1 MSTSESIF
9 TAAINAA
16 RAVVAGIPD
25 QLASVKAL
33 GDGAL
38 LASQRELS
46 ELRRIVDARSSL
58 VAGEVAYRSRR
69 DLGYSGLAQRE
80 GFQNAEKLVQAT
92 TGSTRREAS
101 TLVTAGTLVLDSKM
115 LRAVD
120 PETGDVPEGFAV
132 REPWLSAVGVAVAD
146 GWLTVDAA
154 RAIRSGLGEPDGA
167 GTNGGIRGFDRA
179 AGGESGVTIEALEG
193 AVQELLAAARGDGA
207 DGDGD
212 GADSEVDGDE
222 DAASK
227 RDDRGSTRP
236 GLNADE
242 LYRLAR
248 EKRDEL
254 DEAGIAER
262 EQLAYSQ
269 RSLRRSMRPNGLSR
283 YTLDPDLEMSA
294 WLDDVYDK
302 LTSPRRGGPRFVD
315 QGDRAWADDIA
326 TDTRT
331 TEQYLHDAFLGLLRK
346 GVDADRADA
355 RAESSRATGSRSAGS
370 RSAARRTPRI
380 VGSRLPAVRVL
391 VTEESLR
398 TRTGHGRIEG
408 ISTPVSIETVERQIC
423 VSGTIPIRFGNDGNV
438 IDLGREAR
446 LFTTHQKIALAARDG
461 GCMFPGCDR
470 PASWT
475 EAHHIRHWKRD
486 GGNTDVADGILL
498 CRHHHM
504 LVHNNHWEIIRK
516 HAKYWLIPPPDVDP
530 KQQPRELVSKSA
542 ALRDLHRQRQT
553 HEQIDSTA
561 EELGNQPVRLHASA

>member
-1 MSTSESIF
+1 MSTSENIF
-9 TAAINAA
+9 TAAISAA

-25 QLASVKAL
+25 QLTSVKAL
-33 GDGAL
+33 EDAAL

-115 LRAVD
+115 LGAVD
-120 PETGDVPEGFAV
+120 AETGEVPEGFAA

-154 RAIRSGLGEPDGA
+154 RAIRSGLGELEG
-167 GTNGGIRGFDRA
+167 NGSQSR
-179 AGGESGVTIEALEG
+179 ESGDSDTAGSDFGVTSEELER
-193 AVQELLAAARGDGA
+193 AVRELLDVARGD
-207 DGDGD
+207 DGN
-212 GADSEVDGDE
+212 
-222 DAASK
+222 
-227 RDDRGSTRP
+227 GSPFRRVNP
-236 GLNADE
+236 DE

-254 DEAGIAER
+254 DESGIAER

-315 QGDRAWADDIA
+315 PGDRAWADDIA

-331 TEQYLHDAFLGLLRK
+331 TEQYLHDAFLGLLHK

-355 RAESSRATGSRSAGS
+355 RTESSRDAGSRTTGSRTTDSHSAGT
-370 RSAARRTPRI
+370 RSAARQTPRI
-380 VGSRLPAVRVL
+380 IGSKLPAVRVL
-391 VTEESLR
+391 ITEESLR

-408 ISTPVSIETVERQIC
+408 TGTPVSIETVERQIC
-423 VSGTIPIRFGNDGNV
+423 VSGTIPIEFGRDGNV

-475 EAHHIRHWKRD
+475 EAHHIRHWSRD
-486 GGNTDVADGILL
+486 GGNTDLADGILL

-530 KQQPRELVSKSA
+530 KQHPRELVTKSA
-542 ALRDLHRQRQT
+542 TLRDLRREIQ
-553 HEQIDSTA
+553 
-561 EELGNQPVRLHASA
+561 LHASA

>member
-1 MSTSESIF
+1 MARSESIF
-9 TAAINAA
+9 TAAISAA
-16 RAVVAGIPD
+16 RTVVAGIPD
-25 QLASVKAL
+25 QLASVKELEDA
-33 GDGAL
+33 AL

-69 DLGYSGLAQRE
+69 DLGYSGLAQRQ

-92 TGSTRREAS
+92 IGSTRREAS

-115 LRAVD
+115 LEVVD
-120 PETGDVPEGFAV
+120 AETGEVPEGFSV

-167 GTNGGIRGFDRA
+167 GANGGVWRTDRA
-179 AGGESGVTIEALEG
+179 AGGEFGVTIEALEG
-193 AVQELLAAARGDGA
+193 AVRELLAAARGDGA
-207 DGDGD
+207 DGDGRGGD
-212 GADSEVDGDE
+212 GADDEADDENHGE
-222 DAASK
+222 DAVSE
-227 RDDRGSTRP
+227 RESGGSIRR

-248 EKRDEL
+248 DKRDEL
-254 DEAGIAER
+254 DEAGIAGR

-315 QGDRAWADDIA
+315 PGDRAWAEDIA

-355 RAESSRATGSRSAGS
+355 RAESSQATDSRTAGS
-370 RSAARRTPRI
+370 RSTGRRTPRI

-408 ISTPVSIETVERQIC
+408 INTPVSIETVERQIC
-423 VSGTIPIRFGNDGNV
+423 LSGTIPIEFGRDGNV

-446 LFTTHQKIALAARDG
+446 LFTPHQKIALAARDG

-475 EAHHIRHWKRD
+475 EAHHIKHWKRD
-486 GGNTDVADGILL
+486 TGNTDLADGILL

-530 KQQPRELVSKSA
+530 KQHPRELASKSA
-542 ALRDLHRQRQT
+542 ALRDLRKKSQ
-553 HEQIDSTA
+553 
-561 EELGNQPVRLHASA
+561 LHASA

>member
-1 MSTSESIF
+1 MSTSENTF

-33 GDGAL
+33 GDAAL

-154 RAIRSGLGEPDGA
+154 RAIRSGLGEPDGTGA
-167 GTNGGIRGFDRA
+167 NGGIRGFDRA

-193 AVQELLAAARGDGA
+193 AVRELLVAARGNGA

-212 GADSEVDGDE
+212 GADSDVDGDE

-227 RDDRGSTRP
+227 RDDRGSIRP

-315 QGDRAWADDIA
+315 LGDRAWADDIA

-355 RAESSRATGSRSAGS
+355 RAESSRAEGSRTAGS

-380 VGSRLPAVRVL
+380 VGSRLPAVRIL

-423 VSGTIPIRFGNDGNV
+423 VSGTIPIKFGRDGNV

-446 LFTTHQKIALAARDG
+446 LFTPHQKIALAARDG

-530 KQQPRELVSKSA
+530 KQHPRELVSKSA

-553 HEQIDSTA
+553 REQVDGTA
-561 EELGNQPVRLHASA
+561 EGSGNQPVRLHASA

>member
-33 GDGAL
+33 GDAAL

-115 LRAVD
+115 LGAVD

-154 RAIRSGLGEPDGA
+154 RAIRSGLGEPDGTGA
-167 GTNGGIRGFDRA
+167 NGGIRGFDRA

-193 AVQELLAAARGDGA
+193 AVRELLVAARGNGA

-212 GADSEVDGDE
+212 GADSDVDGDE

-227 RDDRGSTRP
+227 RDDRGSIRP

-315 QGDRAWADDIA
+315 LGDRAWADDIA

-355 RAESSRATGSRSAGS
+355 RAESSRATGSRAAGS

-423 VSGTIPIRFGNDGNV
+423 VSGTIPIKFGRDGNV

-446 LFTTHQKIALAARDG
+446 LFTPHQKIALAARDG

-516 HAKYWLIPPPDVDP
+516 HAKYWLIPPPDIDP
-530 KQQPRELVSKSA
+530 KQHPRELVSKSA

-553 HEQIDSTA
+553 REQVDGTA
-561 EELGNQPVRLHASA
+561 EGSGNQPVRLHASA

>member
-1 MSTSESIF
+1 MSTSENIF
-9 TAAINAA
+9 TAAISAA

-25 QLASVKAL
+25 QLTSVKAL
-33 GDGAL
+33 EDAAL

-80 GFQNAEKLVQAT
+80 GFQNAERLVQAT

-115 LRAVD
+115 LGAVD
-120 PETGDVPEGFAV
+120 AETGEVPEGFAA

-154 RAIRSGLGEPDGA
+154 RAIRSGLGELA
-167 GTNGGIRGFDRA
+167 GNGSQSR
-179 AGGESGVTIEALEG
+179 ESGDSDTAGSDFGVTSEELER
-193 AVQELLAAARGDGA
+193 AVRELLDVARGD
-207 DGDGD
+207 DGN
-212 GADSEVDGDE
+212 
-222 DAASK
+222 
-227 RDDRGSTRP
+227 GSPFRRV
-236 GLNADE
+236 NADE

-254 DEAGIAER
+254 DESGIAER

-315 QGDRAWADDIA
+315 PGDRAWADDIA

-331 TEQYLHDAFLGLLRK
+331 TEQYLHDAFLGLLHK

-355 RAESSRATGSRSAGS
+355 RTESSRDADSRDAGSRTTGSHSAGS
-370 RSAARRTPRI
+370 HSADSHSAGTRSAARQTPRI
-380 VGSRLPAVRVL
+380 IGSRLPAVRVL

-408 ISTPVSIETVERQIC
+408 TGTPVSIETVERQIC
-423 VSGTIPIRFGNDGNV
+423 VSGTIPIEFGRDGNV

-475 EAHHIRHWKRD
+475 EAHHIRHWSRD
-486 GGNTDVADGILL
+486 GGNTDLADGILL

-530 KQQPRELVSKSA
+530 KQHPRELVTKSA
-542 ALRDLHRQRQT
+542 TLRDLRREIQ
-553 HEQIDSTA
+553 
-561 EELGNQPVRLHASA
+561 LHASA